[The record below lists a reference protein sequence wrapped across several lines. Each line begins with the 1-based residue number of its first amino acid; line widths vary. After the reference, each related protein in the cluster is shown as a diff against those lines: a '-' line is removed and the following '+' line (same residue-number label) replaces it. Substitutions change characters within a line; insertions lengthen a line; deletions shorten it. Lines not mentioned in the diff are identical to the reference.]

1 MYYPPL
7 FRIKPNSFVRMFH
20 ASPNTN
26 NVDIYA
32 NDKILVKNL
41 PYRGFSEY
49 LNLPSGN
56 YNIKIFSTGEKT
68 NPILDTTLTFGPE
81 TIYTVAIANTLDNLY
96 LIPYIDPIIPSIK
109 NKAYLRFTQLALNTP
124 KVDITLPNG
133 EILFQDVYFGENTNY
148 IPLSPGTYTLQI
160 RPSGTSNVALT
171 IPNIQLKGNKFYTMY
186 SIGILGKTPPLQVV
200 IPLDG
205 NTYIHF

>member
-1 MYYPPL
+1 MYSVPS

-20 ASPNTN
+20 ASPNTK

-56 YNIKIFSTGEKT
+56 YNIKIFLTGDKM
-68 NPILDTTLTFGPE
+68 NPILNTTLTFGPK
-81 TIYTVAIANTLDNLY
+81 TIYTVAIANTLDNLF
-96 LIPYIDPIIPSIK
+96 LIPYIDPIIPHEK
-109 NKAYLRFTQLALNTP
+109 NKAYLRFTQLSLNTP

-133 EILFQDVYFGENTNY
+133 EVLFQNVYFGENTNY
-148 IPLSPGTYTLQI
+148 VSLSPGTYTLQI
-160 RPSGTSNVALT
+160 RPSGTSKIALI
-171 IPNIQLKGNKFYTMY
+171 IPNIRLRGNKFYTMY

-205 NTYIHF
+205 NTYINF